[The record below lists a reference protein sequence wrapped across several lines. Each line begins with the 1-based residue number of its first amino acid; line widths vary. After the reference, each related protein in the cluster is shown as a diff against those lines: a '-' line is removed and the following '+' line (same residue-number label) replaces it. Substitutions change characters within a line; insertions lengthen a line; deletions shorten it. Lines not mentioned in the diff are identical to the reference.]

1 MLLALLAGALALAA
15 PEKAALYIEGNVVQA
30 ARLLEGICS
39 KDFND
44 LAGEAEQVE
53 WVKARLAWVSLE
65 RLRGREE
72 EALRIFSA
80 CDVYCEKH
88 APEKEWASLKAW
100 ACGKK
105 KEANPCLS
113 KTKAQKPSH

>member
-1 MLLALLAGALALAA
+1 MLLLLLPALALAA
-15 PEKAALYIEGNVVQA
+15 PEKASIYIEGNVVQA
-30 ARLLEGICS
+30 ARVLEGICS

-53 WVKARLAWVSLE
+53 WVKARLAWIALE
-65 RLRGREE
+65 RLRGRDE
-72 EALRIFSA
+72 EALRICSA
-80 CDVYCEKH
+80 CDLYCERH
-88 APEKEWASLKAW
+88 APEREWAALRAW

-105 KEANPCLS
+105 KEANPCLK